1 MTPGAMR
8 VGSPIGSGHPITP
21 LPPWIGQKS
30 PTSPEDLKISGTCP
44 ALSTRTPST
53 WRPSADNSRNWDF
66 MKRTTRARA
75 RMITRKTE
83 MTKLIQ
89 VSNSLRVWLAL
100 SSLASRLHL
109 VSAKE
114 LALRDIMASQP
125 ATPKYLNWSEY
136 PIQIFRKDQWT
147 RVSNACHYPL
157 VLGPTIAG
165 MTVTKV

>member
-1 MTPGAMR
+1 M
-8 VGSPIGSGHPITP
+8 
-21 LPPWIGQKS
+21 Q
-30 PTSPEDLKISGTCP
+30 
-44 ALSTRTPST
+44 
-53 WRPSADNSRNWDF
+53 
-66 MKRTTRARA
+66 RTTRARA
-75 RMITRKTE
+75 RMITKKTE

-89 VSNSLRVWLAL
+89 VSNSLRAWLAL
-100 SSLASRLHL
+100 SSLASCLHL

-147 RVSNACHYPL
+147 SVSNASHYSL
-157 VLGPTIAG
+157 VLGPTIAS